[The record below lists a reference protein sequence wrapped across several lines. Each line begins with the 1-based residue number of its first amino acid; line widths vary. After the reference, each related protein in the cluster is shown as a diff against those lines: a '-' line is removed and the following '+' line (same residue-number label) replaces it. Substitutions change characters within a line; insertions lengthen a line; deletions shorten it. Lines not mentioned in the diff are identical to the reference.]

1 MFAAARP
8 RTIARPSVRA
18 AASARRA
25 SRAAARVH
33 ARANDGDVNV
43 DRREFVRNAA
53 FAALSATLVAPREA
67 RAGFFGGDKE
77 EKYQTETKAII
88 EQVKQTLE
96 MAPGTEGREESI
108 NTTRNMTNAWV
119 AKYRRD
125 NKTTGK
131 PSYGQVYSALNAVSG
146 HFNNFGTKYPFP
158 AKRKDRVF
166 AEFEQAEL
174 LLSRG
179 R

>member
-53 FAALSATLVAPREA
+53 FAALSATLVAPREVRA
-67 RAGFFGGDKE
+67 RAMRAIDDARATRARGRRERGRARGRDGGDALSGRFGVRDGDARRRGDAA
-77 EKYQTETKAII
+77 TRAR
-88 EQVKQTLE
+88 
-96 MAPGTEGREESI
+96 EGSDE
-108 NTTRNMTNAWV
+108 
-119 AKYRRD
+119 
-125 NKTTGK
+125 
-131 PSYGQVYSALNAVSG
+131 
-146 HFNNFGTKYPFP
+146 
-158 AKRKDRVF
+158 
-166 AEFEQAEL
+166 
-174 LLSRG
+174 
-179 R
+179 

>member
-53 FAALSATLVAPREA
+53 FAALSATLVAPREVRA
-67 RAGFFGGDKE
+67 RAMRASDDARATRARGRRERGRARGRDGGDALSGRFGARDGDARRRGDAA
-77 EKYQTETKAII
+77 TRAR
-88 EQVKQTLE
+88 
-96 MAPGTEGREESI
+96 EGGDE
-108 NTTRNMTNAWV
+108 
-119 AKYRRD
+119 
-125 NKTTGK
+125 
-131 PSYGQVYSALNAVSG
+131 
-146 HFNNFGTKYPFP
+146 
-158 AKRKDRVF
+158 
-166 AEFEQAEL
+166 
-174 LLSRG
+174 
-179 R
+179 